1 MARKKSP
8 EQYAEVWESLMR
20 YNLIKPEQVKS
31 LEDLKYWLK
40 ENERKILEEKRM
52 RGEKVGKP
60 RITDKLAEALYENVP
75 EVRELVESNAGEYF
89 EKVSA
94 QIEKARTIPQLIKI
108 DIDYGYPSKITQKL
122 EEKKKEKL
130 EELLAKI
137 RAGRERRRREMIR
150 LWREEGLRLT
160 KEELRVRGI
169 RSVGRLMRDYFLTRE
184 EAEEVLK
191 RRYE

>member
-20 YNLIKPEQVKS
+20 YRLIKPEQVKS

>member
-20 YNLIKPEQVKS
+20 YRLIKPEQVKS

-40 ENERKILEEKRM
+40 ENEKRKIGKVLRM
-52 RGEKVGKP
+52 
-60 RITDKLAEALYENVP
+60 TDKLAEALYENVP